1 MTKEKSNIE
10 HFFLKAFFIL
20 LLVTSFAL
28 VNRQSSTSEDRSVIK
43 TELSTSTQINAAAIA
58 ASQTEIPTFET
69 NWTFGSNDNFMA
81 LGHHELRNFYC
92 EISLTQRQKYF
103 QVLFLSFKEKLDKQN
118 FTFYLSQSKEAPV
131 SFTA

>member
-1 MTKEKSNIE
+1 MTKEKLYIE

-28 VNRQSSTSEDRSVIK
+28 VNQQSSSSEDYSVIK
-43 TELSTSTQINAAAIA
+43 TELSTTNQINADAIA

-81 LGHHELRNFYC
+81 QGSLELRNLYC
-92 EISLTQRQKYF
+92 DLNTTHKQKYF

-118 FTFYLSQSKEAPV
+118 STFYNAQSKEAPV
-131 SFTA
+131 SYST

>member
-28 VNRQSSTSEDRSVIK
+28 VNQQSSTSEDRSVIK
-43 TELSTSTQINAAAIA
+43 TELSTSNQINADAIA

-81 LGHHELRNFYC
+81 QEHLGLRNLHC
-92 EISLTQRQKYF
+92 DLNTTHKQKYF
-103 QVLFLSFKEKLDKQN
+103 QVLFLSFKEKLDNQN
-118 FTFYLSQSKEAPV
+118 FTFYHSQSKEAPV